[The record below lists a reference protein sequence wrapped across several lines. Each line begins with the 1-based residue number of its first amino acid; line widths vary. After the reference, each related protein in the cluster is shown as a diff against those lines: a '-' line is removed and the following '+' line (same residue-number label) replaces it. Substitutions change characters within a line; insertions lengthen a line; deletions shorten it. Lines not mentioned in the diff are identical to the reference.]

1 MLTVPGVDE
10 SQLEDMVKNLP
21 KDMDLSALADQVK
34 DNAAFNTD
42 QIKDM
47 MKGMGIEGDLHMCNY
62 YWDILYMRPALGNAI
77 INIAFFLN
85 KGALYTNVH
94 FGIGI

>member
-1 MLTVPGVDE
+1 MDE

>member
-1 MLTVPGVDE
+1 MDE

-34 DNAAFNTD
+34 DNAAFSTD